1 MPSFFLLFCIPIL
14 SHKTQ
19 MQKTFS
25 SKIDR
30 ADYINSK
37 VFLSLKKTKVFI
49 VLFFAISFSSAQFLP
64 QSLDT
69 NFTTNTLIVSPGL
82 VYDTLFTSYNHYVYN
97 ANGDSGRAKQNNDF
111 IGLEHFNYNG
121 KHTAR
126 ITVNHETTNT
136 ADSILGDGGGQT
148 TFEIEKINGA
158 WQVVDSAGIKFRN
171 IDFLPV
177 GYTNKNCGGGMMS
190 NGNTMSCEE
199 FPVSTNLELYD
210 LGTGF
215 KDTSDFIIPQGN
227 GIYSGDTLKRWQNM
241 GWVVQTDPLNRVGV
255 RKLYG
260 MGRFSHEFSRAYN
273 DTIVYLTNDD
283 TPAALFKFIAN
294 SANDFTSGT
303 LYAYKQTANGLG
315 IWMALPNDLNT
326 MFDARNVAFSLGASI
341 FIRLEGCAFSLDKTK
356 LYFAET
362 GGDSASVK
370 SALQSGAT
378 FTSHLIQYDTLYSQP
393 ADSFLHHLYGNVYQL
408 DLQNDSLS
416 VLIHGGNGSDIRT
429 NLSSP
434 DNIDVGKIG
443 NKEVMAIQEDL
454 IAKTFNRLPDP
465 AGPMINEIYLLDL
478 SIDNPTVDDLIRFAI
493 APDGSETSG
502 GVFAKDTDTYFVNV
516 MHPNWTNPYPFNN
529 SVTVAIR
536 GLNKYYPTGFID
548 STINQI
554 QLYPNP
560 STNNIFLTE
569 PVSNVKIFNAK
580 GELVFSADRLQ
591 TINIKNYASGIYF
604 LTTSDKGN
612 FKFIVQ

>member
-1 MPSFFLLFCIPIL
+1 
-14 SHKTQ
+14 

-25 SKIDR
+25 SSNKYDDNISSKKIFR
-30 ADYINSK
+30 I
-37 VFLSLKKTKVFI
+37 KKGIFSI
-49 VLFFAISFSSAQFLP
+49 AISFIFSVSSAQFLP

-69 NFTTNTLIVSPGL
+69 NFTTNTLIVAPGL

-97 ANGDSGRAKQNNDF
+97 AFGDSGRAKQNMDF
-111 IGLEHFNYNG
+111 IGLEHFPYNG
-121 KHTAR
+121 KHMAR
-126 ITVNHETTNT
+126 ITVNQETTNI

-148 TFEIEKINGA
+148 TFEVEKVNGA
-158 WQVVDSAGIKFRN
+158 WQVVDSGGIKFRN
-171 IDFLPV
+171 IDFIPV
-177 GYTNKNCGGGMMS
+177 GYTNKNCGGGMLS

-199 FPVSTNLELYD
+199 FPVSSNLELFD
-210 LGTGF
+210 LGAGF
-215 KDTSDFIIPQGN
+215 KDTSDFIIPAGN

-241 GWVVQTDPLNRVGV
+241 GWVVQTDPANRVGL

-260 MGRFSHEFSRAYN
+260 MGRFSHEFARAYN
-273 DTIVYLTNDD
+273 DSIVYLTNDD
-283 TPAALFKFIAN
+283 TPAALFKFIAT
-294 SANDFTSGT
+294 SANDFTNGT
-303 LYAYKQTANGLG
+303 LYTYKQTPNGLG
-315 IWMALPNDLNT
+315 TWIALPNDLNT
-326 MFDARNVAFSLGASI
+326 MLDARNVAFSLGASI

-356 LYFAET
+356 LYFSET
-362 GGDSASVK
+362 GGDSASIK
-370 SALQSGAT
+370 SALNKGAT
-378 FTSHLIQYDTLYSQP
+378 YSSHLMQYDTLYSQP
-393 ADSFLHHLYGNVYQL
+393 ADSFLHHLYGNVMQL

-416 VLIHGGNGSDIRT
+416 VLIHGGNGNDIRT

-465 AGPMINEIYLLDL
+465 AGPMINEIYLLDM

-536 GLNKYYPTGFID
+536 GLYQYYPAGYID
-548 STINQI
+548 SNENQI

-560 STNNIFLTE
+560 SNDNIHLSA
-569 PVSNVKIFNAK
+569 PVRNAK
-580 GELVFSADRLQ
+580 IYDENGRLVFSADHLQ
-591 TINIKNYASGIYF
+591 TINMKNYASGIYF
-604 LTTSDKGN
+604 LTTDGNGN